1 MKIHFEDAEGMA
13 PSSASFEIP
22 NPDTEGYAELLTDHF
37 TTLADDA
44 GIPFQKT
51 QIKKGDAW
59 VVNFMTTS
67 QELFMKWRKNF
78 PDGETE
84 GFFAKHRV

>member
-1 MKIHFEDAEGMA
+1 MKIHFEDSEGMA
-13 PSSASFEIP
+13 PRAASFEVP
-22 NPDTEGYAELLTDHF
+22 QPDTEGYAEKISDHF
-37 TTLADDA
+37 MTLADDA

-51 QIKKGDAW
+51 QTKKGDAW

-67 QELFMKWRKNF
+67 QELFMKWRKQF

-84 GFFAKHRV
+84 KFFERYK